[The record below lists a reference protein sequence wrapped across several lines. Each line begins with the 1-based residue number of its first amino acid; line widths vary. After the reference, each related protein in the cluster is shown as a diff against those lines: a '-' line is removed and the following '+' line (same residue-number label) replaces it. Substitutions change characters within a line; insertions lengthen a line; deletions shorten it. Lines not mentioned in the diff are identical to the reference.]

1 MKQCLYCY
9 LPLAE
14 NEGEFH
20 QKCCKKFF
28 GQTSV
33 PLFPS
38 HENTLIQLAN
48 QETDNQLKIYFN
60 LIAKTSV
67 SKFKQFEI
75 SGEEGEYVL
84 KFPDM
89 DAKFLPQLE
98 DLTLHLASIA
108 GIKVVPHCLM
118 RLSSGNLVSLSRR
131 SEIVKNEKIYFQ
143 DLRQLLNLTN
153 DELYDGSYESI
164 IDFIQSHSV
173 NPGLDTVNFFEI
185 LLFSFLIGNSEMHYR
200 KFSFIH
206 HKDMGFMLAP
216 FYDLSTNALDYSIEN
231 IDFALNF
238 NNKKKNIHLGDFA
251 AVATAAKLSL
261 KQQEN
266 ILNKMKEAKSH
277 WFEFIDISFLS
288 QELKESYKKLI
299 TSRFLRLTKLKS

>member
-14 NEGEFH
+14 IEGEFH
-20 QKCCKKFF
+20 PKCCKKIF

-33 PLFPS
+33 PELPC

-48 QETDNQLKIYFN
+48 QESDNQLKIYFN
-60 LIAKTSV
+60 LVARESL
-67 SKFKQFEI
+67 SKVKKFEI
-75 SGEEGEYVL
+75 TGEEGEYVL
-84 KFPDM
+84 KLPSIE
-89 DAKFLPQLE
+89 AKFFPQIE
-98 DLTLHLASIA
+98 DLSMHLASIA
-108 GIKVVPHCLM
+108 GINVVPHCLM
-118 RLSSGNLVSLSRR
+118 RLSSGNLVSLSKR
-131 SEIVKNEKIYFQ
+131 SEIVKNEKIYFK
-143 DLRQLLNLTN
+143 DLCQLLSLTN
-153 DELYDGSYESI
+153 DEKYDGSYESI
-164 IDFIQSHSV
+164 ISFIQKHSI

-185 LLFSFLIGNSEMHYR
+185 LLFSFLIGNTDMHLR
-200 KFSFIH
+200 KFSFIY
-206 HKDMGFMLAP
+206 HKDNGSMLAP
-216 FYDLSTNALDYSIEN
+216 FYDLSTNAFDHSIEN